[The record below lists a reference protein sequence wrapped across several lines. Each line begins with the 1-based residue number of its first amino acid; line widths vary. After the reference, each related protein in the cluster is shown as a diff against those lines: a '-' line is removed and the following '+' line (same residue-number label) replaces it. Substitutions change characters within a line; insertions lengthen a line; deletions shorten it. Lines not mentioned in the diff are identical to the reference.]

1 MGSLDVR
8 KKIDI
13 TITMLIAFF
22 FSMGV
27 IFNVLK
33 FQKSFENYA
42 MFLILIVVMIISYY
56 TTTTLALITTLVVDF
71 IYISIKLYLSL
82 GGEAEVNSATY
93 FWIIVIVI
101 AALITSILSKQ
112 IFDIQKELTELKER
126 NDKLVMID
134 HKTGIRN
141 SRALMNE
148 MPIYMSMAKRH
159 KEIPVTLMVTRIKYS
174 DRLRKLIG
182 DEKYDQII
190 LSFSSRISGLLRDE
204 DRKYILN
211 DATFAYILLAP
222 KEGAEVVRKRL
233 KNDISKIVLDE
244 DSILGGINLEVQI
257 GFETWNDEIIDAAD
271 FLKKAEIA
279 GDYDV

>member
-174 DRLRKLIG
+174 DRIRRLIG

-211 DATFAYILLAP
+211 DATFVYILLAP

-233 KNDISKIVLDE
+233 KDDISKIVLDE

>member
-1 MGSLDVR
+1 MGSLDIR

-13 TITMLIAFF
+13 TITMLMAFF
-22 FSMGV
+22 FSIGV

-33 FQKSFENYA
+33 FQKNFENYA
-42 MFLILIVVMIISYY
+42 MFLILVVVMLVSYY
-56 TTTTLALITTLVVDF
+56 TTTTLALIITLVVDF

-82 GGEAEVNSATY
+82 GGKTAITSATY
-93 FWIIVIVI
+93 FWLIMVVI
-101 AALITSILSKQ
+101 AALITSILSRQ
-112 IFDIQKELTELKER
+112 IYDIQNELTEVKER

-134 HKTGIRN
+134 HKTGMRN
-141 SRALMNE
+141 SRAFMNE
-148 MPIYMSMAKRH
+148 MPIYMSMSRRH

-174 DRLRKLIG
+174 DRIRRLIG
-182 DEKYDQII
+182 DEKYEQII
-190 LSFSSRISGLLRDE
+190 ISFSSRVGSLLRDE

-233 KNDISKIVLDE
+233 KDDISKIVLDE

-257 GFETWNDEIIDAAD
+257 GFETLNDEIIDAAD
-271 FLKKAEIA
+271 FLKKADIA

>member
-134 HKTGIRN
+134 HRTGIRN

-271 FLKKAEIA
+271 FLKKAELA